1 MYQALS
7 LQGKR
12 INSLTIEMEQVKLD
26 QKEATKEMNLYT
38 RTEHSNQLRKDTNG
52 REMPYIY
59 SPQ

>member
-26 QKEATKEMNLYT
+26 QKVATKEMNLYP
-38 RTEHSNQLRKDTNG
+38 RTEHSNQSRKDTVVTF
-52 REMPYIY
+52 
-59 SPQ
+59 